1 MGLLD
6 LMKGSYD
13 LIKIFIVIVL
23 IDLIYLYLIK
33 SKFKEM
39 VKSIQ
44 IIPLKMN
51 YIGAIIAYLFLSIGL
66 HKFIIEPKKD
76 LNEAFLLGIVIYG
89 VFEGTSMAIFQNWDI
104 KILLVD
110 IFWGGTLFY
119 LSAMVYRYYNKKDR
133 IK

>member
-76 LNEAFLLGIVIYG
+76 LKEAFLLGIVIYG

>member
-13 LIKIFIVIVL
+13 LIKIFIIIVL

>member
-23 IDLIYLYLIK
+23 IDLVYLYLIK

-51 YIGAIIAYLFLSIGL
+51 YVGALIAYIFLSIGL

>member
-1 MGLLD
+1 
-6 LMKGSYD
+6 MKGSYD

-23 IDLIYLYLIK
+23 IDLVYLYLIK

>member
-23 IDLIYLYLIK
+23 IDLVYLYLIK

-66 HKFIIEPKKD
+66 HKFIIEPKKE

>member
-23 IDLIYLYLIK
+23 IDLVYLYLIK